1 MIERSCPYLRATG
14 RISQVYNHPNLARD
28 SSDSAKWQTDRH
40 RSDIFNPRVFQ
51 SETDG
56 TAEVAEAT
64 DTESEEVAQAEESTD
79 GEEE

>member
-1 MIERSCPYLRATG
+1 VQHVSSINVIELLKHDFVIMPRQTVRWIELVFGEGLSADEATQQ
-14 RISQVYNHPNLARD
+14 IAN
-28 SSDSAKWQTDRH
+28 
-40 RSDIFNPRVFQ
+40 Q
-51 SETDG
+51 SEAEG